1 MAYLTVF
8 PDMLAGAAGD
18 LVGIGSQ
25 LAAANT
31 AAIGPTTTVLAA
43 GADEVSA
50 AIAAVFSGHGQ
61 AYQVLSAQVAA
72 FHQRF
77 VEALNAGA
85 QSYVGAEAANATP
98 LQTLE
103 QDALGIINAPTQ
115 ALVGRPLIGNGANGT
130 AANPNGGDGGL
141 LYGNGGNGF
150 AQTGNNNV
158 AGGDGGNAGLIGNG
172 GAGGGGGTA
181 FAGGKGGHGGLLY
194 GNGGAGGI
202 GGDGTGNG
210 FGSLSGGGNG
220 GAGGAVGNGGAGGDA
235 GSSGNLS
242 PAGDGKGGN
251 AKLVGNGG
259 DGGAG
264 VFGGLGG
271 DGGTGGQL
279 FGNMGLNGP
288 A

>member
-220 GAGGAVGNGGAGGDA
+220 GAGAPGLSGLGGAGGRGGYLIGSGGNGGAGA
-235 GSSGNLS
+235 GG
-242 PAGDGKGGN
+242 
-251 AKLVGNGG
+251 
-259 DGGAG
+259 
-264 VFGGLGG
+264 
-271 DGGTGGQL
+271 
-279 FGNMGLNGP
+279 
-288 A
+288 

>member
-158 AGGDGGNAGLIGNG
+158 AGGNGGNAGLIGNG

-181 FAGGKGGHGGLLY
+181 FAGGNGGHGGLLY

-202 GGDGTGNG
+202 GGDGGDAGLFGVGGIGGTGGTG
-210 FGSLSGGGNG
+210 FSGVGGN
-220 GAGGAVGNGGAGGDA
+220 AGAGGDGGLLW
-235 GSSGNLS
+235 GS
-242 PAGDGKGGN
+242 
-251 AKLVGNGG
+251 
-259 DGGAG
+259 GGAG
-264 VFGGLGG
+264 AR
-271 DGGTGGQL
+271 GGQ
-279 FGNMGLNGP
+279 GGAG
-288 A
+288 AGG

>member
-194 GNGGAGGI
+194 GNGGAGG
-202 GGDGTGNG
+202 
-210 FGSLSGGGNG
+210 
-220 GAGGAVGNGGAGGDA
+220 AVGNGGAGGDA